1 MTRQIDP
8 RLMKQI
14 DPRQFAKDEMRRS
27 VPDSLWAQNQAF
39 VTRLFDKVS
48 QHRISNHPA
57 IQALND
63 GLFDAEA
70 IRQIHLDYRH
80 AIVQI
85 FTDALLM
92 AKYQC
97 RQLEPRFMPGQ
108 KMFPRFLL
116 TFNVLDE
123 FGFRPAADSD
133 ILENRHF
140 GNPHNAHYPLYEA
153 VLNDLNISDQQ
164 RQDYTPSLVSAQIRE
179 HLESAYDR
187 LTSVVSLL
195 GVGEEVV
202 VLFSAPLRE
211 NVKAL
216 GVNVSSGYY
225 WCHGTSDDAEANAD
239 DDTHAV
245 DLRYVL
251 NQALLPEEYEAL
263 EQQCEAYCD
272 LWTQFWDLQMTRLP
286 AAATRQSQRELV
298 SQQ

>member
-1 MTRQIDP
+1 MTTQIDP
-8 RLMKQI
+8 RLMKQV

-27 VPDSLWAQNQAF
+27 VSNSLWLQNHAF
-39 VTRLFDKVS
+39 VSQLFEKVS
-48 QHRISNHPA
+48 QHRISSHPA
-57 IQALND
+57 IQALNS
-63 GLFDAEA
+63 GLFEADA

-97 RQLEPRFMPGQ
+97 RQLEPRLMPGQ

-123 FGFRPAADSD
+123 FGFRPAAESD
-133 ILENRHF
+133 TLEGRHF
-140 GNPHNAHYPLYEA
+140 GDPHNAHYPLYEA
-153 VLNDLNISDQQ
+153 VLNDLKISDQQ
-164 RQDYTPSLVSAQIRE
+164 RQEYSPSLVSGQIRE
-179 HLESAYDR
+179 YLENAYDK

-216 GVNVSSGYY
+216 GIDVSSGYY
-225 WCHGTSDDAEANAD
+225 WCHGTSDDTEANAD
-239 DDTHAV
+239 DDNHAV
-245 DLRYVL
+245 DLRCVL
-251 NQALLPEEYEAL
+251 NQALLPDEYEIL
-263 EQQCEAYCD
+263 EQLCDEYCD
-272 LWTQFWDLQMTRLP
+272 LWAQFWDLQMTRLP
-286 AAATRQSQRELV
+286 ATTTMQTQRELI
-298 SQQ
+298 SQ